1 MREPVEWPTRD
12 VLSHRA
18 ATTPDRTAI
27 IDVATNREWTYRA
40 FDTIVDGVTARLEAL
55 LDSSTEAETN
65 GQSRIGLLASTRIG
79 FFATLF
85 ACWRAGHTV
94 VPLDTQLTSGEL
106 GTRLDRVD
114 PALVVCEG
122 ATEETALTATDR
134 PVTSLDG
141 PTAESVEPLQ
151 PGSTDGSE
159 SVEAARWHRDDTAIV
174 MFTSGTTGQ
183 PRGVRLTLGNLVAS
197 ATGSAFRLGVSPGDR
212 WLDCLPAYHMGG
224 LAPAVRCSL
233 YGTTLVVQQSFDADR
248 LADALASYGVTG
260 VSLVPTQLKR
270 LLDSGWTPVES
281 LETVLLGG
289 APASE
294 DLLRR
299 ALDADVPVY
308 PTYGMTEA
316 ASQVTTATPIQTET
330 YPGSVGQPL
339 VTVSVTVVDE
349 TGTPVDAGE
358 RGEIVVDGPTVTPGY
373 LDDSV
378 TEDTFGEFGLHTG
391 DISYRDEDG
400 RLWVLG
406 RADDTIITGGENVHP
421 AEVESV
427 LRDHPD
433 VADAAVVGLADKE
446 WGERIGALV
455 VSADVDTEELEAF
468 TRERLADYKVPK
480 RFAVT
485 TELPRTASGT
495 VDRDAVR
502 TRLG

>member
-1 MREPVEWPTRD
+1 MCESVEWPTRD

-40 FDTIVDGVTARLEAL
+40 FDTIVDGVTTGLQTL
-55 LDSSTEAETN
+55 LDSSTEGGTT
-65 GQSRIGLLASTRIG
+65 RTTIGLLGSTRIG

-85 ACWRAGHTV
+85 ACWRAGHPV
-94 VPLDTQLTSGEL
+94 APLDTQLTSGEL
-106 GTRLDRVD
+106 GARLDRVD
-114 PALVVCEG
+114 PELLVCEG
-122 ATEETALTATDR
+122 ATEQRALAATDCR
-134 PVTSLDG
+134 VASLDG
-141 PTAESVEPLQ
+141 PTAESVKPLQ
-151 PGSTDGSE
+151 PAATDGSE
-159 SVEAARWHRDDTAIV
+159 TVEPARWHRDDTAIV

-183 PRGVRLTLGNLVAS
+183 PKGVQLTLGNLVAS
-197 ATGSAFRLGVSPGDR
+197 ATGSAFRLGVSQGDR

-248 LADALASYGVTG
+248 LANALASYGVTG

-270 LLDSGWTPVES
+270 LLDSGWTPVDS

-294 DLLRR
+294 DLLCR
-299 ALDADVPVY
+299 ALDAGVPVY

-316 ASQVTTATPIQTET
+316 ASQVTTATPAQTET

-339 VTVSVTVVDE
+339 LTTTVAVVDE
-349 TGTPVDAGE
+349 TGAPVDAGE
-358 RGEIVVDGPTVTPGY
+358 RGEIVVDGPAVTPGY
-373 LDDSV
+373 LDDNV
-378 TEDTFGEFGLHTG
+378 TEGAFSKFGLHTG
-391 DISYRDEDG
+391 DIGYRNEDG

-433 VADAAVVGLADKE
+433 VADAAVVGLADDE

-468 TRERLADYKVPK
+468 ARERLADYKIPK

-485 TELPRTASGT
+485 TKLPRTASGT